1 MARHKRYEKIN
12 GSDLREI
19 EACADKPKAAGQ
31 RAMRNLAPSGPHY
44 AAVLELNQQA
54 VRTLN
59 VLNDRPEEYEGP
71 HHAPMSQCQ
80 DMSGEDG

>member
-19 EACADKPKAAGQ
+19 EACADKLKAAGQ

-44 AAVLELNQQA
+44 AAVLELNRQA

-59 VLNDRPEEYEGP
+59 ELNDRPKDYEQP
-71 HHAPMSQCQ
+71 HYAPMSQCR
-80 DMSGEDG
+80 DMSGQDG